1 MTITCTERLSS
12 TRNGNV
18 ECVVCREVSAS
29 CIAMSD
35 RGRSNRAWRWN
46 RAIFRSGR
54 SPLESTHPAAVQLRQ
69 SAMCVHVE
77 EVQGICPSPTQTD
90 RVALCSTSFTPSDG
104 DSRKLVRLLRPLEA
118 RSARL
123 PLLLRGAAFRGVR
136 SEGGVKGGV
145 STPKRCGLCPPA
157 NSSSLG
163 PESRPQTA
171 LMLQQ
176 VTSRST

>member
-1 MTITCTERLSS
+1 MR
-12 TRNGNV
+12 
-18 ECVVCREVSAS
+18 
-29 CIAMSD
+29 
-35 RGRSNRAWRWN
+35 
-46 RAIFRSGR
+46 
-54 SPLESTHPAAVQLRQ
+54 VQ
-69 SAMCVHVE
+69 VE
-77 EVQGICPSPTQTD
+77 EVQGNCPSPTQTD

-123 PLLLRGAAFRGVR
+123 PPLLRGVAFRGVR

-145 STPKRCGLCPPA
+145 SAPKRCGMRPSA

-163 PESRPQTA
+163 PESLPQTA

-176 VTSRST
+176 VMSRST